1 MSVRYDLPWRAA
13 QTPDAP
19 ALETSAGTWTF
30 ADLFDRARRGAA
42 HVRATAPQDDAPVG
56 LLLDGDAEFAAWF
69 HAIAL
74 AGRTVL
80 PLNLRLTTR
89 ELVQQLVDA
98 RVGLLLGKAGDSR
111 LQILPR
117 RCRACA
123 ARSRRSSD
131 VLPMPRGAMPG
142 ESGGTDTG
150 TTLAVLFT
158 SGTSGRAKG
167 ACLTWANFL
176 ASAEAAADR
185 LGAVVAQRW
194 LACMPLFHVGGL
206 SILMRSVRF
215 GGPVRLLPRFDA
227 AEVSGVLDGGDIAA
241 VSLVPTMLSRLLAHR
256 EGRAAP
262 PGLRVLLLGGAA
274 AAPELLTRALAAG
287 YPVCPTYGLTESC
300 SQVATAAPP
309 PVGAACA
316 SPMLPLRG
324 TELRIDIDG
333 RDAPPGTPGEIV
345 VRGPTVMQG
354 YLHDPQSTAR
364 ALREGWL
371 YTGDIGCLD
380 AEGGLRVLDRRDDL
394 IVSGGENVYP
404 AEIEAVLLE
413 HPSVDDAGVAG
424 VPDADL
430 GARVV
435 AWVVAAPG
443 TAPDVAA
450 LQRHCRSRL
459 AGFKQ
464 PREIRYVD
472 ALPRNAAGKLQ
483 RSRLRE
489 PRTETRS

>member
-1 MSVRYDLPWRAA
+1 
-13 QTPDAP
+13 
-19 ALETSAGTWTF
+19 
-30 ADLFDRARRGAA
+30 
-42 HVRATAPQDDAPVG
+42 
-56 LLLDGDAEFAAWF
+56 
-69 HAIAL
+69 
-74 AGRTVL
+74 
-80 PLNLRLTTR
+80 
-89 ELVQQLVDA
+89 
-98 RVGLLLGKAGDSR
+98 
-111 LQILPR
+111 
-117 RCRACA
+117 
-123 ARSRRSSD
+123 
-131 VLPMPRGAMPG
+131 
-142 ESGGTDTG
+142 
-150 TTLAVLFT
+150 
-158 SGTSGRAKG
+158 
-167 ACLTWANFL
+167 
-176 ASAEAAADR
+176 
-185 LGAVVAQRW
+185 
-194 LACMPLFHVGGL
+194 
-206 SILMRSVRF
+206 
-215 GGPVRLLPRFDA
+215 
-227 AEVSGVLDGGDIAA
+227 
-241 VSLVPTMLSRLLAHR
+241 MLSRLLSHR

-316 SPMLPLRG
+316 LPMLPLRG

-354 YLHDPQSTAR
+354 YLHDPQSTAWVLR
-364 ALREGWL
+364 AGWL

-380 AEGGLRVLDRRDDL
+380 SEGGLRVLDRRDDL

-424 VPDADL
+424 LPDADL

-464 PREIRYVD
+464 PREIRFVD

-489 PRTETRS
+489 LTADTQAEDA